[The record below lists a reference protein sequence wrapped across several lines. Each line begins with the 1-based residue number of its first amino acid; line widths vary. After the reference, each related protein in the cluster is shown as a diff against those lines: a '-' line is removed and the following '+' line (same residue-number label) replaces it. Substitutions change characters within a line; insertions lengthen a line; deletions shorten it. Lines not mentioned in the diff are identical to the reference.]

1 MLSPADVFTC
11 AFRTP
16 VSGNSEGTSKL
27 IWPLEDM
34 TWNSGAAMPL
44 KVTERPPNV
53 VAGNKLV
60 LSAVPMFETNT
71 DANDPGTIGAFA
83 AKLAPFTM
91 EVTRGGAIDTG
102 RMTALLALP
111 AMVTTTSLLPV
122 GESGGTV
129 NVMRY
134 VPIREISWVAGMP
147 ANNTG
152 AGFPATVTEAGW
164 EVRASVAATAPVA
177 MAGFVGPTPV
187 ANTVI

>member
-44 KVTERPPNV
+44 KVTERPANV

-71 DANDPGTIGAFA
+71 DFINHSVR
-83 AKLAPFTM
+83 
-91 EVTRGGAIDTG
+91 VTGRTRRTSPIIFGGA
-102 RMTALLALP
+102 A
-111 AMVTTTSLLPV
+111 
-122 GESGGTV
+122 
-129 NVMRY
+129 
-134 VPIREISWVAGMP
+134 
-147 ANNTG
+147 
-152 AGFPATVTEAGW
+152 
-164 EVRASVAATAPVA
+164 
-177 MAGFVGPTPV
+177 
-187 ANTVI
+187 